1 METLEFSFVSKGQ
14 SSHLTIPPQTRAKFW
29 VCTNLLRGLR
39 ANQND
44 YIQRMNRQAAFLLK
58 KNATCPNSP
67 GSTYSD
73 FALGSGLLSLPS
85 LFF

>member
-39 ANQND
+39 AKSERL
-44 YIQRMNRQAAFLLK
+44 YPAEEPSGCI
-58 KNATCPNSP
+58 
-67 GSTYSD
+67 
-73 FALGSGLLSLPS
+73 FAQEKCYLSEFS
-85 LFF
+85 RIHLF